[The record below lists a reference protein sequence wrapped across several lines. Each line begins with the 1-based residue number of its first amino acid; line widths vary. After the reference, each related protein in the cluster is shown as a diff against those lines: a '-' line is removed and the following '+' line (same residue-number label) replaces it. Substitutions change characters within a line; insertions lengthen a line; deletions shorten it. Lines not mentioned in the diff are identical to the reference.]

1 MLYPYN
7 TKLEKQLYKV
17 LSGDKT
23 PYGGNMKIHFIGIG
37 GIGLSALAK
46 FLVNDGHKISGSDIK
61 QTEITNDLATNF
73 DAKITIPH
81 YADAVEGVDRVI
93 YSAAVRPNNPE
104 YQRAKELGIE
114 LLSRKESL
122 KSILGEKEV
131 YAVGG
136 AHGKSTTSAMLSSII
151 PESNALIGAISKEF
165 GSNVRN
171 YPNNKVVFEAD
182 ESDESFL
189 NSNPYLAIVTNV
201 EPEHMEYY
209 EYDEERF
216 YNAYRNFL
224 NLAKIRVINA
234 EDEFLSSLDM
244 ESIKLYPSKD
254 IKNIEFVLVNGEPHT
269 RFELLELGSFEVFGF
284 GNHIA
289 LDASL
294 AILAALELGEDLEE
308 IRGHLLNYKG
318 IKKRFDIVQNKENC
332 VVIDDYGHHPTEI
345 KVTMESLQAYKKLR
359 GFTKL
364 NVIWQP
370 HKYSRT
376 IDNLQAFVE
385 CFEGVDELVIL
396 PIWAAGELEV
406 EIDFKG
412 AFSRY
417 KLFMADRVT
426 KEDGIVKVIKDGH
439 MICEYKEGL
448 VTAFGAGDITYQI
461 RGL

>member
-1 MLYPYN
+1 MN
-7 TKLEKQLYKV
+7 IQKQ
-17 LSGDKT
+17 
-23 PYGGNMKIHFIGIG
+23 KIHFIGIG

-46 FLVNDGHKISGSDIK
+46 LLANGGHSISGSDIK
-61 QTEITNDLATNF
+61 QSEITNDLALNF
-73 DAKITIPH
+73 GAKITIPH
-81 YADAVEGVDRVI
+81 HADAVEGVDKII

-104 YQRAKELGIE
+104 YQRAKELGIK

-122 KSILGEKEV
+122 IEILGEKEV
-131 YAVGG
+131 YAMGG

-151 PESNALIGAISKEF
+151 PNSNALIGAISKEF
-165 GSNVRN
+165 GSNVRHAE
-171 YPNNKVVFEAD
+171 NNKVVFEAD

-189 NSNPYLAIVTNV
+189 NSNPHLAIVTNV

-234 EDEFLSSLDM
+234 EDEFLASLDIQ
-244 ESIKLYPSKD
+244 STKLYPSKD
-254 IKNIEFVLVNGEPHT
+254 ISNIEFVLVNGEPHT
-269 RFELLELGSFEVFGF
+269 KFTFKNFGNFEVFGF

-289 LDASL
+289 LDAAL
-294 AILAALELGEDLEE
+294 AILGALEMGEDLED
-308 IRGHLLNYKG
+308 IRKNLLNYKG
-318 IKKRFDIVQNKENC
+318 IKKRFDIVQNHENC

-345 KVTMESLQAYKKLR
+345 KVTMQSLQAYKELR
-359 GFTKL
+359 GFNKL

-376 IDNLQAFVE
+376 LDNLPAFVE

-396 PIWAAGELEV
+396 PIWSAGELEV
-406 EIDFKG
+406 DIDLKG

-417 KLFMADRVT
+417 KLHMADSITR
-426 KEDGIVKVIKDGH
+426 KDGVVQIIKDNNVIK
-439 MICEYKEGL
+439 EYREDL
-448 VTAFGAGDITYQI
+448 ITAFGAGDITYQI
-461 RGL
+461 RGES

>member
-1 MLYPYN
+1 
-7 TKLEKQLYKV
+7 
-17 LSGDKT
+17 
-23 PYGGNMKIHFIGIG
+23 MKIHFIGIG

-46 FLVNDGHKISGSDIK
+46 LLANDGHQISGSDIK
-61 QTEITNDLATNF
+61 QTEITNDLALNF
-73 DAKITIPH
+73 GAKITIPH
-81 YADAVEGVDRVI
+81 HADAVEGVDRII

-122 KSILGEKEV
+122 KTILGDKEV

-151 PESNALIGAISKEF
+151 PNSNALIGAISKEF
-165 GSNVRN
+165 GSNVR
-171 YPNNKVVFEAD
+171 YADNNKVVFEAD

-189 NSNPYLAIVTNV
+189 NSNPHLAIVTNV

-224 NLAKIRVINA
+224 NLASIRIINA
-234 EDEFLSSLDM
+234 EDEFLSSLDI
-244 ESIKLYPSKD
+244 EAIRLYPSRE
-254 IKNIEFVLVNGEPHT
+254 ITNIEFVLVHGEPHT
-269 RFELLELGSFEVFGF
+269 RFNFREYGAFEVFGF

-289 LDASL
+289 LDAGL
-294 AILAALELGEDLEE
+294 AILGALEMGEDIES
-308 IRGHLLNYKG
+308 IRNNLLHYKG
-318 IKKRFDIVQNKENC
+318 IKKRFDIVQNHENC

-345 KVTMESLQAYKKLR
+345 KVTMQSLQAYKELR
-359 GFTKL
+359 GFNKL

-376 IDNLQAFVE
+376 LDNLQAFVE

-396 PIWAAGELEV
+396 PIWSAGEIEV
-406 EIDFKG
+406 DIDLKG

-417 KLFMADRVT
+417 KLHMADSITR
-426 KEDGIVKVIKDGH
+426 KDGVVQV
-439 MICEYKEGL
+439 IQNNNIIVEYREDL
-448 VTAFGAGDITYQI
+448 ITAFGAGDITYQI
-461 RGL
+461 RGES

>member
-1 MLYPYN
+1 MSVN
-7 TKLEKQLYKV
+7 KIVTK
-17 LSGDKT
+17 
-23 PYGGNMKIHFIGIG
+23 KIHFIGIG

-46 FLVNDGHKISGSDIK
+46 FLHNDGHKISGSDIN
-61 QTEITNDLATNF
+61 QTEITNDLGRNF

-81 YADAVEGVDRVI
+81 HEEAVLDVDMVI

-104 YQRAKELGIE
+104 YKKAKELGIE
-114 LLSRKESL
+114 LLSRKEAL
-122 KSILGEKEV
+122 KFILGEKEV

-136 AHGKSTTSAMLSSII
+136 AHGKSTTSAMLSAVV
-151 PESNALIGAISKEF
+151 PKSNALIGAISKAF

-171 YPNNKVVFEAD
+171 YPNAKVVFEAD

-216 YNAYRNFL
+216 YNAYKNFL
-224 NLAKIRVINA
+224 SLAKIRVINA
-234 EDEFLSSLDM
+234 EDEFLASLDM
-244 ESIKLYPSKD
+244 QSIKLYPSKD

-269 RFELLELGSFEVFGF
+269 KFEFLDLGVFEVFGF
-284 GNHIA
+284 GDHIA
-289 LDASL
+289 LDAAL
-294 AILAALELGEDLEE
+294 AILAALKLGEELED
-308 IRGHLLNYKG
+308 IRVNLLNYRG
-318 IKKRFDIVQNKENC
+318 IKKRFDIVQNQESC

-345 KVTMESLQAYKKLR
+345 KATMQSLQTYKELK
-359 GFTKL
+359 GFTRL

-385 CFEGVDELVIL
+385 CFDGVDELVLL
-396 PIWAAGELEV
+396 PIWSAGEIEV
-406 EIDFKG
+406 DIDLKG

-417 KLFMADRVT
+417 KLLMADSVT
-426 KEDGIVKVIKDGH
+426 KEDSVVKVYKDGH
-439 MICEYKEGL
+439 IIREYSGGL
-448 VTAFGAGDITYQI
+448 IVAFGAGDITYQI
-461 RGL
+461 RGEY

>member
-1 MLYPYN
+1 M
-7 TKLEKQLYKV
+7 K
-17 LSGDKT
+17 
-23 PYGGNMKIHFIGIG
+23 KIHFIGIG

-46 FLVNDGHKISGSDIK
+46 FLYNDGHKLSGSDIK

-73 DAKITIPH
+73 GAKITIPH
-81 YADAVEGVDRVI
+81 HADAIEGVERVI

-104 YQRAKELGIE
+104 YQQAKALGIE

-136 AHGKSTTSAMLSSII
+136 AHGKSTTSAMLASLI
-151 PESNALIGAISKEF
+151 PHSNALIGAISKAF

-171 YPNNKVVFEAD
+171 YANNKVVFEAD

-209 EYDEERF
+209 GYDEERF
-216 YNAYRNFL
+216 YNAYKNFL
-224 NLAKIRVINA
+224 SLASKRVINA
-234 EDEFLSSLDM
+234 EDSFLASLEM
-244 ESIKLYPSKD
+244 QSIKLYPSKD
-254 IKNIEFVLVNGEPHT
+254 ITDIAFVLVDGEPHT
-269 RFELLELGSFEVFGF
+269 RFELRDLGVFEVFGF
-284 GNHIA
+284 GDHIA

-294 AILAALELGEDLEE
+294 AILASLELGEDLED
-308 IRGHLLNYKG
+308 IRANLPSYRG
-318 IKKRFDIVQNKENC
+318 IKKRFDIVQNKKEC

-345 KVTMESLQAYKKLR
+345 KVTMQSLQTYKKLR
-359 GFTKL
+359 NFKSL

-376 IDNLQAFVE
+376 MDNLQGFVE

-396 PIWAAGELEV
+396 PIWSAGELEV
-406 EIDFKG
+406 AIDLKG

-417 KLFMADRVT
+417 KLLMADSVT
-426 KEDGIVKVIKDGH
+426 KEDGIVKIIKDGH
-439 MICEYKEGL
+439 IIREYSQGL
-448 VTAFGAGDITYQI
+448 VSAFGAGDITYQI
-461 RGL
+461 RGEG

>member
-1 MLYPYN
+1 
-7 TKLEKQLYKV
+7 
-17 LSGDKT
+17 
-23 PYGGNMKIHFIGIG
+23 MKIHFIGIG

-61 QTEITNDLATNF
+61 QTEITNDLAINF

-81 YADAVEGVDRVI
+81 HEDAVEGIDRVI

-104 YQRAKELGIE
+104 YQKAKELGIK

-122 KSILGEKEV
+122 KSILGTKEV

-136 AHGKSTTSAMLSSII
+136 AHGKSTTSAMLASLL
-151 PESNALIGAISKEF
+151 PESNALIGAIAKEF
-165 GSNVRN
+165 GSNVRS
-171 YPNNKVVFEAD
+171 YPNDKVVFEAD

-189 NSNPYLAIVTNV
+189 NSNPTLAIVTNV

-209 EYDEERF
+209 GYDEERF

-224 NLAKIRVINA
+224 NLAKVCVINA
-234 EDEFLSSLDM
+234 EDEFMASLD
-244 ESIKLYPSKD
+244 IVAIRLYPSKD
-254 IKNIEFVLVNGEPHT
+254 IYNIEFMLVDGEPHT
-269 RFELLELGSFEVFGF
+269 KFDLLDLGTFEVFGF

-289 LDASL
+289 LDAAL
-294 AILAALELGEDLEE
+294 AVLSALELGENLEN
-308 IRGHLLNYKG
+308 IRTNLLHYKG
-318 IKKRFDIVQNKENC
+318 IKKRFDIIQNREKS

-345 KVTMESLQAYKKLR
+345 KVTMESLQTYKSLR
-359 GFTKL
+359 DFSKL
-364 NVIWQP
+364 NIIWQP

-376 IDNLQAFVE
+376 MDNLQAFVE

-406 EIDFKG
+406 DIDLKG

-417 KLFMADRVT
+417 KLLMADSVT
-426 KEDGIVKVIKDGH
+426 KEDGIVKVLKDGH
-439 MICEYKEGL
+439 VIREYSEGL

-461 RGL
+461 RGEA

>member
-1 MLYPYN
+1 
-7 TKLEKQLYKV
+7 
-17 LSGDKT
+17 
-23 PYGGNMKIHFIGIG
+23 MKIHFIGIG

-46 FLVNDGHKISGSDIK
+46 FLYNDGHTISGSDIK
-61 QTEITNDLATNF
+61 QTEITNDLALNF
-73 DAKITIPH
+73 GAKITIPH
-81 YADAVEGVDRVI
+81 HPDAVEGVDRVI

-114 LLSRKESL
+114 LLSRKEAL
-122 KSILGEKEV
+122 KFILGDKEV

-136 AHGKSTTSAMLSSII
+136 AHGKSTTSAMLASLL
-151 PESNALIGAISKEF
+151 PETNALIGAISKEF

-171 YPNNKVVFEAD
+171 FPNNKVVFEAD

-189 NSNPYLAIVTNV
+189 NSHPYLAIVTNV

-224 NLAKIRVINA
+224 FLAKVRIINA
-234 EDEFLSSLDM
+234 EDDFLASLEM
-244 ESIKLYPSKD
+244 ESIKLYPSKEIHD
-254 IKNIEFVLVNGEPHT
+254 ISFVLIDGEPHT
-269 RFELLELGSFEVFGF
+269 RFTLRDFGSFDVFGF
-284 GNHIA
+284 GEHIA

-294 AILAALELGEDLEE
+294 AILAARELGVEMET
-308 IRGHLLNYKG
+308 IRENLKHYKG
-318 IKKRFDIVQNKENC
+318 IKKRFDIIQNSDDM

-345 KVTMESLQAYKKLR
+345 RVTMRSLASYKKLR
-359 GFTKL
+359 GFKRL

-376 IDNLQAFVE
+376 IDNLPGFVE
-385 CFEGVDELVIL
+385 CFEGADELVIL
-396 PIWAAGELEV
+396 PIWSAGELEV
-406 EIDFKG
+406 DIDLKG

-417 KLFMADRVT
+417 NLLMADSVR
-426 KEDGIVKVIKDGH
+426 KEDGVVKVIKDGH
-439 MICEYKEGL
+439 VIREYDSGL

-461 RGL
+461 RGEI

>member
-1 MLYPYN
+1 
-7 TKLEKQLYKV
+7 
-17 LSGDKT
+17 
-23 PYGGNMKIHFIGIG
+23 MKIHFIGIG

-61 QTEITNDLATNF
+61 QTEITNDLACNF

-81 YADAVEGVDRVI
+81 HADAVEGADRVI

-122 KSILGEKEV
+122 QSILGQKEV

-136 AHGKSTTSAMLSSII
+136 AHGKSTTSAMLASIL
-151 PESNALIGAISKEF
+151 PNSNALIGAISKSF
-165 GSNVRN
+165 GSNVRY
-171 YPNNKVVFEAD
+171 YPNDKVVFEAD

-189 NSNPYLAIVTNV
+189 NANPYMAIVTNV

-224 NLAKIRVINA
+224 KLAKVRVINA
-234 EDEFLSSLDM
+234 EDEFLASLEQ
-244 ESIKLYPSKD
+244 ESIKLYPSKEISD
-254 IKNIEFVLVNGEPHT
+254 IEFVLVNGEPHT
-269 RFELLELGSFEVFGF
+269 RFSLLDLGSFEVFGF
-284 GNHIA
+284 GYHIA

-294 AILAALELGEDLEE
+294 AILAARQLGEKIED
-308 IRGHLLNYKG
+308 IRTNLLQYKG
-318 IKKRFDIVQNKENC
+318 IKKRFDIVQNQENC

-345 KVTMESLQAYKKLR
+345 KVTIKSLQTYKNLR
-359 GFTKL
+359 NFTTL

-376 IDNLQAFVE
+376 MDNLHAFVE
-385 CFEGVDELVIL
+385 SFEGVDELVIL

-406 EIDFKG
+406 DIDLKG

-417 KLFMADRVT
+417 NLLMADAVT
-426 KEDGIVKVIKDGH
+426 KEDGIVKVLHNGNVVR
-439 MICEYKEGL
+439 EYKEGL
-448 VTAFGAGDITYQI
+448 ITAFGAGDITYQI
-461 RGL
+461 RGEI

>member
-1 MLYPYN
+1 
-7 TKLEKQLYKV
+7 
-17 LSGDKT
+17 
-23 PYGGNMKIHFIGIG
+23 MKIHFIGIG

-46 FLVNDGHKISGSDIK
+46 LLANDGHQISGSDIK
-61 QTEITNDLATNF
+61 QSEITDDLALNF
-73 DAKITIPH
+73 GAKITIPH
-81 YADAVEGVDRVI
+81 HADAVEGVDRII

-122 KSILGEKEV
+122 KTILGDKEV

-151 PESNALIGAISKEF
+151 PDSNALIGAISKEF
-165 GSNVRN
+165 GSNVRHAE
-171 YPNNKVVFEAD
+171 NNKVVFEAD

-224 NLAKIRVINA
+224 NLAKVRIINA
-234 EDEFLSSLDM
+234 EDTFLASLEM
-244 ESIKLYPSKD
+244 EAIKLYPSKD
-254 IKNIEFVLVNGEPHT
+254 ITDIEFVLVNGEPYT
-269 RFELLELGSFEVFGF
+269 KFKLKEFGNFKVFGF
-284 GNHIA
+284 GDHIA
-289 LDASL
+289 LDAGL
-294 AILAALELGEDLEE
+294 AILGALEMGESIED
-308 IRGHLLNYKG
+308 IRNNLIHYKG
-318 IKKRFDIVQNKENC
+318 IKKRFDIVQNYEDC

-345 KVTMESLQAYKKLR
+345 KVTMQSLQAYKKLR
-359 GFTKL
+359 DFNKL

-376 IDNLQAFVE
+376 LDNLQAFVE
-385 CFEGVDELVIL
+385 CFEGVDELTIL
-396 PIWAAGELEV
+396 PIWSAGELEV
-406 EIDFKG
+406 DIDLKG

-417 KLFMADRVT
+417 KLHMADSITR
-426 KEDGIVKVIKDGH
+426 KDGVVQ
-439 MICEYKEGL
+439 IIQNNNIIQEYREDL
-448 VTAFGAGDITYQI
+448 ITAFGAGDITYQI
-461 RGL
+461 RGEA

>member
-1 MLYPYN
+1 
-7 TKLEKQLYKV
+7 
-17 LSGDKT
+17 
-23 PYGGNMKIHFIGIG
+23 MKIHFIGIG

-81 YADAVEGVDRVI
+81 HADAVEGVERVI
-93 YSAAVRPNNPE
+93 YSAAVRPTNAE
-104 YQRAKELGIE
+104 YMRAKELGIE

-122 KSILGEKEV
+122 KGILGEKEV

-136 AHGKSTTSAMLSSII
+136 AHGKSTTSAMLASII

-209 EYDEERF
+209 GYDEERF
-216 YNAYRNFL
+216 YNAYKNFVS
-224 NLAKIRVINA
+224 LAKVRVFNA
-234 EDEFLSSLDM
+234 EDDFLASLEM

-254 IKNIEFVLVNGEPHT
+254 IANIAFVLVNGEPHT
-269 RFELLELGSFEVFGF
+269 KFDLLDLGAFEVFGF

-289 LDASL
+289 LDAAL
-294 AILAALELGEDLEE
+294 AILAALELGEDLED
-308 IRGHLLNYKG
+308 IRTNLLNYKG
-318 IKKRFDIVQNKENC
+318 IKKRFDIVQNREES

-345 KVTMESLQAYKKLR
+345 KVTMESLQAYKDLR
-359 GFTKL
+359 DFNTL

-376 IDNLQAFVE
+376 MDNLQAFVE
-385 CFEGVDELVIL
+385 SFDGVDELVIL

-406 EIDFKG
+406 DIDLKG

-417 KLFMADRVT
+417 KLLMADSIT
-426 KEDGIVKVIKDGH
+426 KEDGIVKVFKDGH
-439 MICEYKEGL
+439 VIREYSEGL
-448 VTAFGAGDITYQI
+448 ITAFGAGDITYQI
-461 RGL
+461 RGES

>member
-1 MLYPYN
+1 
-7 TKLEKQLYKV
+7 
-17 LSGDKT
+17 
-23 PYGGNMKIHFIGIG
+23 MKIHFIGIG

-46 FLVNDGHKISGSDIK
+46 FLHNDGHKISGSDIK

-81 YADAVEGVDRVI
+81 HEDAVIGVDRVI
-93 YSAAVRPNNPE
+93 YSAAVRKNNPE
-104 YQRAKELGIE
+104 YQKAQALGIE
-114 LLSRKESL
+114 LLSRKEAL
-122 KSILGEKEV
+122 KFILGEKEV

-136 AHGKSTTSAMLSSII
+136 AHGKSTTSAMLASII
-151 PESNALIGAISKEF
+151 PESNALIGAISKAF

-224 NLAKIRVINA
+224 SLAKVRVINA
-234 EDEFLSSLDM
+234 EDTFLSSLDM
-244 ESIKLYPSKD
+244 QSIKLYPSKD
-254 IKNIEFVLVNGEPHT
+254 ISNIEFVLVNGEPHT
-269 RFELLELGSFEVFGF
+269 KFEFLDLGTFEVFGF
-284 GNHIA
+284 GAHIA
-289 LDASL
+289 LDAAL
-294 AILAALELGEDLEE
+294 AILAALELGEKLEE
-308 IRGHLLNYKG
+308 IRQNLLKYKG
-318 IKKRFDIVQNKENC
+318 IKKRFDIVQNQEKC

-345 KVTMESLQAYKKLR
+345 KVTMESLHSYKNLR
-359 GFTKL
+359 NFTQL

-376 IDNLQAFVE
+376 MDNLQGFVE
-385 CFEGVDELVIL
+385 CFKGVDELVIL
-396 PIWAAGELEV
+396 PIWSAGELEV
-406 EIDFKG
+406 DIDLKG

-417 KLFMADRVT
+417 KLLMADSVT
-426 KEDGIVKVIKDGH
+426 KEDGVVKVLRDGN
-439 MICEYKEGL
+439 IIREYAEGL

-461 RGL
+461 RGEA

>member
-1 MLYPYN
+1 
-7 TKLEKQLYKV
+7 
-17 LSGDKT
+17 
-23 PYGGNMKIHFIGIG
+23 MKIHFIGIG

-46 FLVNDGHKISGSDIK
+46 FLYNDGHKISGSDIR
-61 QTEITNDLATNF
+61 QTEITNDLAMNF

-81 YADAVEGVDRVI
+81 YADAVEGADRVI

-114 LLSRKESL
+114 LLSRKEVL
-122 KSILGEKEV
+122 KFILDDKEV

-136 AHGKSTTSAMLSSII
+136 AHGKSTTSSMLASLI

-171 YPNNKVVFEAD
+171 FPNDKVVFEAD

-189 NSNPYLAIVTNV
+189 NSNPTLAIVTNV

-216 YNAYRNFL
+216 YNAYKNFL
-224 NLAKIRVINA
+224 SLAKTCVINA
-234 EDEFLSSLDM
+234 EDEFLASLDM
-244 ESIKLYPSKD
+244 ESIKLYPSRD
-254 IKNIEFVLVNGEPHT
+254 ISNIEFVLVNGEPHT
-269 RFELLELGSFEVFGF
+269 RFELLDLGAFEVFGF
-284 GNHIA
+284 GEHIA
-289 LDASL
+289 LDAAL
-294 AILAALELGEDLEE
+294 AILAALKMGEGIEAL
-308 IRGHLLNYKG
+308 RSRLRSYKG
-318 IKKRFDIVQNKENC
+318 IKKRFDIVQNTENC

-345 KVTMESLQAYKKLR
+345 KVTMHSLKTYEALR
-359 GFTKL
+359 GFTQL

-376 IDNLQAFVE
+376 IDNLPAFVE
-385 CFEGVDELVIL
+385 CFEGANELVIL
-396 PIWAAGELEV
+396 PIWSAGELEV
-406 EIDFKG
+406 DIDLKG

-417 KLFMADRVT
+417 KLLMADSVT

-439 MICEYKEGL
+439 VIREYSEGL
-448 VTAFGAGDITYQI
+448 VAAFGAGDITYQI
-461 RGL
+461 RGEA

>member
-1 MLYPYN
+1 M
-7 TKLEKQLYKV
+7 Q
-17 LSGDKT
+17 
-23 PYGGNMKIHFIGIG
+23 IHFIGIG

-81 YADAVEGVDRVI
+81 HEDAVVGVDRVI

-104 YQRAKELGIE
+104 YQKAKELGIE

-136 AHGKSTTSAMLSSII
+136 AHGKSTTSAMLASII

-224 NLAKIRVINA
+224 NLAKVRVINA
-234 EDEFLSSLDM
+234 EDEFLSSLEQ

-254 IKNIEFVLVNGEPHT
+254 LSNIEFVLVNGEPHT
-269 RFELLELGSFEVFGF
+269 RFNLLDFGTFEVFGF

-289 LDASL
+289 LDAAL
-294 AILAALELGEDLEE
+294 AILAALKLGEQLED
-308 IRGHLLNYKG
+308 IRTNLLNYKG
-318 IKKRFDIVQNKENC
+318 IKKRFDIVQNQEHC

-345 KVTMESLQAYKKLR
+345 KVTMESLQAYKSLR
-359 GFTKL
+359 NFNQL

-376 IDNLQAFVE
+376 MDNLQAFVE
-385 CFEGVDELVIL
+385 CFNGVDELVIL
-396 PIWAAGELEV
+396 PIWSAGELEV
-406 EIDFKG
+406 DIDLKG

-417 KLFMADRVT
+417 KLLMADSVT
-426 KEDGIVKVIKDGH
+426 QEDGIVKVMKDGH
-439 MICEYKEGL
+439 VIREYAEGL
-448 VTAFGAGDITYQI
+448 ITAFGAGDITYQI
-461 RGL
+461 RGEA

>member
-1 MLYPYN
+1 M
-7 TKLEKQLYKV
+7 T
-17 LSGDKT
+17 SR
-23 PYGGNMKIHFIGIG
+23 KIHFIGIG

-46 FLVNDGHKISGSDIK
+46 FLYNDGHKISGSDIK
-61 QTEITNDLATNF
+61 QTEITNDLATSF
-73 DAKITIPH
+73 AAKITIPH
-81 YADAVEGVDRVI
+81 HEDAVEGVDSVI

-114 LLSRKESL
+114 LLSRKEAL
-122 KSILGEKEV
+122 VSILGEKEV

-136 AHGKSTTSAMLSSII
+136 AHGKSTTSAMLASII

-171 YPNNKVVFEAD
+171 FPNDRVVFEAD

-224 NLAKIRVINA
+224 SLATVRVINA
-234 EDEFLSSLDM
+234 EDEFLSSSEL

-254 IKNIEFVLVNGEPHT
+254 ISNIEFILVNGEPHT
-269 RFELLELGSFEVFGF
+269 RFELLDLGSFDVFGF

-289 LDASL
+289 LDAAL
-294 AILAALELGEDLEE
+294 AIFAALELDEKLED
-308 IRGHLLNYKG
+308 IRQNLLNYKG
-318 IKKRFDIVQNKENC
+318 IKKRFDIVHNEENM

-345 KVTMESLQAYKKLR
+345 KVTMESLAAYKKLR
-359 GFTKL
+359 GFNSL

-376 IDNLQAFVE
+376 MDNLPAFVE

-396 PIWAAGELEV
+396 PIWSAGELEV
-406 EIDFKG
+406 DIDLKG

-417 KLFMADRVT
+417 ELLMADSIT
-426 KEDGIVKVIKDGH
+426 KEDCMVKVFKDGH
-439 MICEYKEGL
+439 VIRSYSEGI
-448 VTAFGAGDITYQI
+448 VTSFGAGDITYQI
-461 RGL
+461 RGEA

>member
-1 MLYPYN
+1 
-7 TKLEKQLYKV
+7 
-17 LSGDKT
+17 
-23 PYGGNMKIHFIGIG
+23 MKIHFIGIG

-46 FLVNDGHKISGSDIK
+46 FLANDGHKISGSDIK
-61 QTEITNDLATNF
+61 QTEITNDLALNF

-81 YADAVEGVDRVI
+81 HPDAIEGVERVI
-93 YSAAVRPNNPE
+93 YSAAVRPTNPE

-114 LLSRKESL
+114 LLSRKEAL
-122 KSILGEKEV
+122 KFILGEKEV

-136 AHGKSTTSAMLSSII
+136 AHGKSTTSAMLASII
-151 PESNALIGAISKEF
+151 PASNALIGAISKEF
-165 GSNVRN
+165 GSNVRH

-189 NSNPYLAIVTNV
+189 NANPYLAIVTNV

-209 EYDEERF
+209 GYDEERF

-224 NLAKIRVINA
+224 HLAKVRVINA
-234 EDEFLSSLDM
+234 EDDFLASLEM
-244 ESIKLYPSKD
+244 ESIKLYPSQD
-254 IKNIEFVLVNGEPHT
+254 ISEVEFVLVEGEPYT
-269 RFELLELGSFEVFGF
+269 RFVLREFGSFEVFGF
-284 GNHIA
+284 GYHIA

-294 AILAALELGEDLEE
+294 AILAALELGEELED
-308 IRGHLLNYKG
+308 IRKSLRCYKG
-318 IKKRFDIVQNKENC
+318 IKKRFDIIQNREDC

-345 KVTMESLQAYKKLR
+345 KATMESLQTYKNLR
-359 GFTKL
+359 HFSKL

-376 IDNLQAFVE
+376 MDNLQGFVE
-385 CFEGVDELVIL
+385 CFDGVDELVIL

-406 EIDFKG
+406 DIDLKG

-417 KLFMADRVT
+417 RLLMADAVT
-426 KEDGIVKVIKDGH
+426 KEDGIVKVLRDGNV
-439 MICEYKEGL
+439 IREYADGL

-461 RGL
+461 RGEA

>member
-1 MLYPYN
+1 
-7 TKLEKQLYKV
+7 
-17 LSGDKT
+17 
-23 PYGGNMKIHFIGIG
+23 MKIHFIGIG

-46 FLVNDGHKISGSDIK
+46 FLYNDGHKISGSDIK
-61 QTEITNDLATNF
+61 QTEITNDLARNF
-73 DAKITIPH
+73 GAKITIPH
-81 YADAVEGVDRVI
+81 HEDAVEGVDRII

-104 YQRAKELGIE
+104 YQKAKELGIE
-114 LLSRKESL
+114 LLSRKEAL
-122 KSILGEKEV
+122 VSILGKKEV

-136 AHGKSTTSAMLSSII
+136 AHGKSTTSAMLASMI

-189 NSNPYLAIVTNV
+189 NSNPTLAIVTNV

-216 YNAYRNFL
+216 YNAYRNFVS
-224 NLAKIRVINA
+224 LAKVRVINA
-234 EDEFLSSLDM
+234 EDEFLSSLNM

-254 IKNIEFVLVNGEPHT
+254 ISNIEFVLVNGEPHT
-269 RFELLELGSFEVFGF
+269 RFELLDLGSFEVFGF
-284 GNHIA
+284 GDHIA
-289 LDASL
+289 LDAAL
-294 AILAALELGEDLEE
+294 AILAALELGEKLEE
-308 IRGHLLNYKG
+308 IRLNLRNYKG
-318 IKKRFDIVQNKENC
+318 IKKRFDIVQNEENM

-359 GFTKL
+359 EFNSL

-376 IDNLQAFVE
+376 MDNLQAFVE

-396 PIWAAGELEV
+396 PIWSAGELE
-406 EIDFKG
+406 IDIDLKG

-417 KLFMADRVT
+417 KLIMADSVT
-426 KEDGIVKVIKDGH
+426 KEDNIVKVFKDGQV
-439 MICEYKEGL
+439 IREYSEGL
-448 VTAFGAGDITYQI
+448 ITSFGAGDITYQI
-461 RGL
+461 RGES

>member
-1 MLYPYN
+1 
-7 TKLEKQLYKV
+7 
-17 LSGDKT
+17 
-23 PYGGNMKIHFIGIG
+23 MKIHFIGIG

-46 FLVNDGHKISGSDIK
+46 LLANDGHQISGSDIK
-61 QTEITNDLATNF
+61 QTEITNDLALNF
-73 DAKITIPH
+73 GAKITIPH
-81 YADAVEGVDRVI
+81 HADAVEGVDRII

-122 KSILGEKEV
+122 KTILGDKEV

-151 PESNALIGAISKEF
+151 PNSNALIGAISKEF
-165 GSNVRN
+165 GSNVR
-171 YPNNKVVFEAD
+171 YADNNKVVFEAD

-189 NSNPYLAIVTNV
+189 NSNPHLAIVTNV

-224 NLAKIRVINA
+224 NLASIRIINS
-234 EDEFLSSLDM
+234 EDEFLGSLDI
-244 ESIKLYPSKD
+244 EAIRLYPSKE
-254 IKNIEFVLVNGEPHT
+254 ITNIEFVLVHGEPHT
-269 RFELLELGSFEVFGF
+269 RFNFREYGAFEVFGF

-289 LDASL
+289 LDAGL
-294 AILAALELGEDLEE
+294 AILGALEMGEDIES
-308 IRGHLLNYKG
+308 IRSNLLHYKG
-318 IKKRFDIVQNKENC
+318 IKKRFDIVQNHENC

-345 KVTMESLQAYKKLR
+345 KVTMQSLQAYKKLR
-359 GFTKL
+359 GFNKL

-376 IDNLQAFVE
+376 LDNLQAFVE

-396 PIWAAGELEV
+396 PIWSAGEIEV
-406 EIDFKG
+406 DIDLKG

-417 KLFMADRVT
+417 KLHMADSITR
-426 KEDGIVKVIKDGH
+426 KDGVVQV
-439 MICEYKEGL
+439 IQNNNIIVEYREDL
-448 VTAFGAGDITYQI
+448 ITAFGAGDITYQI
-461 RGL
+461 RGES